1 MKGPVWLSEREKW
14 PDQVQIKPSE
24 KSESESR
31 MMKEVMKATMQ
42 KEADVIDYLLQ
53 KFNLSK
59 TVRILA
65 WVKRFIDNF
74 VKRKN
79 VNGPLVTEETQKQF
93 SIKRAQLESEALET
107 FKVDS
112 ARLNLQRSDEG
123 VYVCQGRIQGDY
135 PVYLPSKHCLV

>member
-1 MKGPVWLSEREKW
+1 MSEPEKW
-14 PDQVQIKPSE
+14 PDQVQIKSSE

-31 MMKEVMKATMQ
+31 ITKEVMKATMR

-74 VKRKN
+74 VYRKN
-79 VNGPLVTEETQKQF
+79 VNVPLVTEETQKQMQF
-93 SIKRAQLESEALET
+93 LIKRAQLESEALET

-112 ARLNLQRSDEG
+112 ARLNLQRNDEG
-123 VYVCQGRIQGDY
+123 VYV
-135 PVYLPSKHCLV
+135 